1 MLRSEPFPTSFN
13 KYRVVTW
20 PPSRTDRWLASVA
33 AVFSTIPLW
42 RQRGCS
48 RHVLATLDDHQLHDI
63 GVTHAD
69 AQLESEKSFW
79 MP

>member
-1 MLRSEPFPTSFN
+1 MLRSEPFPTSSN

-33 AVFSTIPLW
+33 AVFSTIALW

-63 GVTHAD
+63 GVTRAE
-69 AQLESEKSFW
+69 ARIESAKPFW
-79 MP
+79 QA

>member
-1 MLRSEPFPTSFN
+1 MSRSEPFPTSFN

-33 AVFSTIPLW
+33 TVFSTVALW
-42 RQRGCS
+42 WQRGRS
-48 RHVLATLDDHQLHDI
+48 RHVLATLDDHHLRDI
-63 GVTHAD
+63 GVTRAD
-69 AQLESEKSFW
+69 AQLESEKPFW